1 MDSQLWVPVPKLQNT
16 KSDDN
21 KEKHDPKQSVAKQT
35 HVDQKS
41 ESNSGKHGP
50 QNKSSAQNPAI
61 NISKVLDNQEKFS
74 LDIKINKKRTLDDMF
89 DDDFDENN
97 ALSSNT
103 SSSSSSARVDTHHDG
118 PSKSTTSSAQKD
130 KPTDDIKHNKF
141 EAKVPDGSGSTETLS
156 SATSK
161 SDESSTSGTPDTQKR
176 DRPDEKTVE
185 ESKRQKTDSSKS
197 GSEGSRSGTESQSDE
212 SEKSPSEEP
221 LSERLKSLTQES
233 NKDSQVMDE
242 VPKEVKE
249 QLVKKEQEDKKKET
263 KGRKKEEKVKTEGAV
278 KKESTGRK
286 EKTVDPILIEDTM
299 EPINRWWE
307 DIDDNMDYNKGLEY
321 ESKSSHWKYLEHN
334 GMIFTPEYVP
344 HNVPIK
350 VKGETMNL
358 PPHIEEIATMWA
370 QSIGTNYE
378 TSEIYCKNFWGVFAG
393 KFDKEHQIRKC
404 KLSDVDFSLIKSH
417 LEEEKQKKKENK
429 EFYKAKQQEDAKREY
444 RFNYALVDWIREKVS
459 SNKLEPPGLFKG
471 RGLHP
476 KQGLLKLRMF
486 PKDVILNMSKDAPVP
501 KVSNFMREGHC
512 WKDIYHD
519 NTVTWLA
526 YYKDSIND
534 QYKYMYLSAQS
545 KFKGFHDFLKYN
557 KARELKSYINK
568 IREDYN
574 AKMLCKR
581 DLLSH
586 LFTLD
591 MYEKQLGT
599 AVYLIDFLALR
610 VGGEKD
616 ADEADTVG
624 CCSLRVE
631 HIKFSEKKKNTITL
645 DFLGKDSIRYYNTV
659 TLHDVAYDN
668 LAKFCNRKKPSAEIF
683 NLINIVDGKVMTDIQ
698 TTKLNDYLKELM
710 DGLSA
715 KVFRTYNASI
725 TLQNQFKRLRSKK
738 KNFSNIGLVGE
749 LKDETEDGVVG
760 GVEEKNDMETG
771 RTTSS
776 HSSTNTDYTSYTANS
791 IDINNIEE
799 ADELESEDEDNT
811 KNKDEKEVKKEEEE
825 EEGVKKENE
834 KEEEGQKKKRKAKDR
849 NTKDVTVDLTN
860 VSELLQF
867 YNYANREVAIL
878 CNHQRSI
885 PKQHETSMS
894 KLKVQADMLKE
905 DIQELT
911 EYVKH
916 LESNSKEEFKFTS
929 KVNDVNGNPRK
940 LLTKQGMKMDAAK
953 NKLATLKKKQKDH
966 TIKMRIKDSNKT
978 VALGTSKINYMDPR
992 ITVAFCKKYEIPIEK
1007 IFNKSLRMK
1016 FPWAMYVRSDFKF

>member
-1 MDSQLWVPVPKLQNT
+1 MDSQLWVPVPKLQNP
-16 KSDDN
+16 KSEDKKD
-21 KEKHDPKQSVAKQT
+21 KHDPKPSITKPT
-35 HVDQKS
+35 HTDPKKV
-41 ESNSGKHGP
+41 SNSDKMEP
-50 QNKSSAQNPAI
+50 KNKSSVPKPTI

-89 DDDFDENN
+89 DDDFDQI
-97 ALSSNT
+97 SSCSN
-103 SSSSSSARVDTHHDG
+103 SSSSSASVRLDTHEDG
-118 PSKSTTSSAQKD
+118 QNLPTTSSFQND
-130 KPTDDIKHNKF
+130 KSTDDIKHDTSESKSL
-141 EAKVPDGSGSTETLS
+141 DGSPS
-156 SATSK
+156 SDSLNSVASK
-161 SDESSTSGTPDTQKR
+161 SEESSSLATPDTQKR
-176 DRPDEKTVE
+176 ERSNEITVDV
-185 ESKRQKTDSSKS
+185 SKRKKTDSSS
-197 GSEGSRSGTESQSDE
+197 SASEGNRSATESSADE
-212 SEKSPSEEP
+212 LDKSSSEEP

-233 NKDSQVMDE
+233 NKESPIMDE
-242 VPKEVKE
+242 PLK
-249 QLVKKEQEDKKKET
+249 QLEEHVVKKEQEETKKEI
-263 KGRKKEEKVKTEGAV
+263 KPRKKEEKVKTEGGV
-278 KKESTGRK
+278 KKETTGRK

-307 DIDDNMDYNKGLEY
+307 EIDDDMDYNKGLEY

-350 VKGETMNL
+350 VKGETIYL

-393 KFDKEHQIRKC
+393 KFDKEHAIRKC
-404 KLSDVDFSLIKSH
+404 KLSDVDFSLIKNH
-417 LEEEKQKKKENK
+417 LEEEKQKKKDNK

-519 NTVTWLA
+519 NTVTWLS

-557 KARELKSYINK
+557 KARELKSYISK

-574 AKMLCKR
+574 AKML
-581 DLLSH
+581 S
-586 LFTLD
+586 LD

-683 NLINIVDGKVMTDIQ
+683 NLIN

-725 TLQNQFKRLRSKK
+725 TLQNQFKRLRSKR

-749 LKDETEDGVVG
+749 LKDETQDGVVG
-760 GVEEKNDMETG
+760 DGVDEKNEMDTV
-771 RTTSS
+771 RTSSS
-776 HSSTNTDYTSYTANS
+776 HSSANTDNTNYTTNS

-799 ADELESEDEDNT
+799 MDEMGSDNEDNSS
-811 KNKDEKEVKKEEEE
+811 NNEVNEGVKAED
-825 EEGVKKENE
+825 GVKKEGE
-834 KEEEGQKKKRKAKDR
+834 KEEEGKKKRKAKDR
-849 NTKDVTVDLTN
+849 ITKDVTVDLTN

-911 EYVKH
+911 EYLKY
-916 LESNSKEEFKFTS
+916 LESNSREEFTFTS

-940 LLTKQGMKMDAAK
+940 LLTRQGMKMDVAK
-953 NKLATLKKKQKDH
+953 NKLAALKKKQKDH

>member
-1 MDSQLWVPVPKLQNT
+1 MDSQLWVPVPKVQN
-16 KSDDN
+16 
-21 KEKHDPKQSVAKQT
+21 
-35 HVDQKS
+35 QKS
-41 ESNSGKHGP
+41 EDKNDKQYPKPSVTKLTHLDQKNGSNSDKLESKNKTFGP
-50 QNKSSAQNPAI
+50 NQDI
-61 NISKVLDNQEKFS
+61 NISKVLDHQEKFS
-74 LDIKINKKRTLDDMF
+74 LDIKINKRRTLDDMF
-89 DDDFDENN
+89 DDEFDEKNSS
-97 ALSSNT
+97 SSNT
-103 SSSSSSARVDTHHDG
+103 SSSLSSVRQDTLDEAQNL
-118 PSKSTTSSAQKD
+118 STTTSLQKD
-130 KPTDDIKHNKF
+130 KPTDNLKHDKS
-141 EAKVPDGSGSTETLS
+141 EHKLLDGSQSRDTFS

-161 SDESSTSGTPDTQKR
+161 SEESSSSGTPDTQKR
-176 DRPDEKTVE
+176 ERSNETTGDV
-185 ESKRQKTDSSKS
+185 SKRKKTDLSTSA
-197 GSEGSRSGTESQSDE
+197 SEANRSATESSSDE
-212 SEKSPSEEP
+212 FYKSLSEEP

-233 NKDSQVMDE
+233 NKESPVPVE
-242 VPKEVKE
+242 VPMQVEE
-249 QLVKKEQEDKKKET
+249 PPVKKELEDTKKDTKPRKKET
-263 KGRKKEEKVKTEGAV
+263 VKTEGAV
-278 KKESTGRK
+278 KKETTVKK
-286 EKTVDPILIEDTM
+286 EKAVDPILIEDTM

-307 DIDDNMDYNKGLEY
+307 EIDDDMDYNKGLEY

-350 VKGETMNL
+350 VKGETINL
-358 PPHIEEIATMWA
+358 PPHIEEVATMWA

-393 KFDKEHQIRKC
+393 KFDKDHPIRKC
-404 KLSDVDFSLIKSH
+404 KLSDVDFSLIKNH

-444 RFNYALVDWIREKVS
+444 KFNYALVDWIREKVS

-486 PKDVILNMSKDAPVP
+486 PKDVILNISKDAPVP

-519 NTVTWLA
+519 NTVTWLS

-574 AKMLCKR
+574 AKML
-581 DLLSH
+581 S
-586 LFTLD
+586 LD

-668 LAKFCNRKKPSAEIF
+668 LAKFCNRKKPNAEIF
-683 NLINIVDGKVMTDIQ
+683 NLIN

-749 LKDETEDGVVG
+749 LKDETQDGVLGVG
-760 GVEEKNDMETG
+760 VDEKNDMETG
-771 RTTSS
+771 RTSSS
-776 HSSTNTDYTSYTANS
+776 HSSANTDYTNYTANS
-791 IDINNIEE
+791 IDINNVEE
-799 ADELESEDEDNT
+799 MDELGSENEDNANNKEEKDGT
-811 KNKDEKEVKKEEEE
+811 KTEDEVKKE
-825 EEGVKKENE
+825 GENGE
-834 KEEEGQKKKRKAKDR
+834 QVQKKRNAKDR

-916 LESNSKEEFKFTS
+916 LESNSREEFTFTS

-940 LLTKQGMKMDAAK
+940 LLTRPGMKMEAAK
-953 NKLATLKKKQKDH
+953 NKLAALKKKQKDH